1 MLGFPRREAHIRKIL
16 VLLAWV
22 AVGGCASEAVA
33 PPPAPAAES
42 SGVVSF
48 TTAGSLQRGSN
59 GRFRVLRDDPAVI
72 SGELRFPEGNGPFP
86 VIVLAH
92 GCNGNRSGGVERS
105 WGQLLRGWGYATFV
119 IDSFRGRGIDEVCT
133 QTGVLVPLQRVPDAY
148 GALRLLAAHPRIDP
162 GRIALMGFSHGGAL
176 AMLASTGWAKET
188 YVPLGAPSFRAFIPF
203 YPNCNGVFPERN
215 RVSAPVRIHTG
226 EADDW
231 TPAKPCAELAASLRA
246 AGQDVAI
253 HVYPGAHHA
262 FDQAPPREIHLPK
275 VNNGSLCFPQSPS
288 ILGPVARASVAGCVR
303 KGATIA
309 GSPSAAD
316 QARKNLRMQLDQL
329 MR

>member
-1 MLGFPRREAHIRKIL
+1 VLGFLRQGVHIRTIL
-16 VLLAWV
+16 ILLAWV
-22 AVGGCASEAVA
+22 AVGGCASDSIVPA
-33 PPPAPAAES
+33 PAPAADAT
-42 SGVVSF
+42 GALSF
-48 TTAGSLQRGSN
+48 PTAGSLQRGSN
-59 GRFRVLRDDPAVI
+59 GRFLMSDGPARI
-72 SGELRFPEGNGPFP
+72 SGELRFPDGKGPFP
-86 VIVLAH
+86 AIVLAH
-92 GCNGNRSGGVERS
+92 GCNGNRSVERI
-105 WGQLLRGWGYATFV
+105 WGPVLRGWGYATFNV
-119 IDSFRGRGIDEVCT
+119 DSFRGRGISEVCT
-133 QTGVLVPLQRVPDAY
+133 QIGVLVPLQRVPDAY

-162 GRIALMGFSHGGAL
+162 ARIALMGFSHGGAL
-176 AMLASTGWAKET
+176 TMLASTEWAKEA
-188 YVPLGAPSFRAFIPF
+188 YAPRGAPSFRAFIPF

-215 RVSAPVRIHTG
+215 RVAAPVRIHTG

-231 TPAKPCAELAASLRA
+231 TPAKPCAELAASLKA

-288 ILGPVARASVAGCVR
+288 ILGPVARASLAGCLK

-316 QARKNLRMQLDQL
+316 QARKNLRVQLDQL